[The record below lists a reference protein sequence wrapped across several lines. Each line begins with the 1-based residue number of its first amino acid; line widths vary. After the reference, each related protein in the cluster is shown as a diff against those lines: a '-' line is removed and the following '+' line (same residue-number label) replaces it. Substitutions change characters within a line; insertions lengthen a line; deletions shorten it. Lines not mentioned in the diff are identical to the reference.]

1 MVAMIWKIG
10 CHSPAL
16 RFTETAASGTTWP
29 SISTSC
35 EPVPRMP
42 SVRQVSSTF
51 TCGEFIGTP
60 KCSTIGGCPGSSST
74 APVIRRSPVGAPEV
88 KTLRAVMR

>member
-1 MVAMIWKIG
+1 MIWKIG

-16 RFTETAASGTTWP
+16 RFTDTAASGTTWP

-35 EPVPRMP
+35 EPVLRMP
-42 SVRQVSSTF
+42 SVRQLSSTL

-60 KCSTIGGCPGSSST
+60 KCSTIGASPRLFQHGAGHQEI
-74 APVIRRSPVGAPEV
+74 APSARRS
-88 KTLRAVMR
+88 

>member
-1 MVAMIWKIG
+1 MIWKTG

-16 RFTETAASGTTWP
+16 RFIATPASGTTWP
-29 SISTSC
+29 SIETSC

-51 TCGEFIGTP
+51 TFGEFIGRP
-60 KCSTIGGCPGSSST
+60 KCSTIGPSSVSST
-74 APVIRRSPVGAPEV
+74 APVMKTLPVGAPEV
-88 KTLRAVMR
+88 NTLRAVIR